1 MFGITAA
8 IRIGQQGRI
17 ALIEHVADKPA
28 LLPDVLEFTASQETN
43 AQDVFTLK
51 YKAYVT
57 EGSGT
62 EPNFAEH
69 WDAGLD
75 VFLDWPNIP
84 EATQLE
90 IVETALDLA
99 KDDPAIYAQT
109 FGENEAPDDAPVLR
123 EAVIGDFLVSQWN
136 PKDKPVSPL
145 GRIALAVAHVAID
158 YVSLRPGSLGID
170 GAGQKI
176 VTSFAKSLSVSLH
189 ARLSAP
195 TLGPSK
201 DFAENMFFV
210 FAQAGFSAF
219 REHSAEVISDDD
231 LARLVSN
238 SIEPVLI
245 EIDAQDDSLAFRLR
259 LRRLLGT
266 VLGPSASV
274 AMRTVAENPAAFFG
288 SRFDASGTAGA
299 LTSALLMDAVR
310 SASAA
315 DTFGIFEVLK
325 PEGAMS
331 LLAAGLTLA
340 AERPNLFLKEDP
352 DDAGL
357 APLKTDLFVTFARK
371 LSATATKLKAHEDVD
386 GEALVAELAAEAL
399 LVAGRN
405 VRAVIAPGDDEWQ
418 ALGADL
424 AGATLKELA
433 AALAAPGDRGAA
445 LRQVFS
451 PAQLKEFGRIV
462 LVRVAASPGMTSAD
476 SPAVKAVISGVA
488 AAMAADENLLLS
500 GDDWLTIVEVVAGEL
515 AKHPKAVVGKDDR
528 AQAVFRALAQAVSAD
543 ANNLLQSDNW
553 TELARSLAREVSRNP
568 SVFTGDNEELSRLVG
583 AVTTAMAADANLL
596 LSGDDWTVILKVAI
610 DEAAR
615 NPGRLF
621 GLDQGNSREAL
632 AADMLK
638 IVFQTI
644 PDFTGNAVEPLD
656 FIANPALLT
665 EAAVTLLRH
674 SARSPDKAEK
684 YAPLVRRAVG
694 ETTHFVAD
702 NRGELG
708 GNEWLQLTR
717 ILTAAVFAEEHDALL
732 AELAA
737 GAVDDGDFDRLLF
750 EAELERL
757 RSTLVVPGAG
767 QLQGEP
773 T

>member
-51 YKAYVT
+51 HKAYVT
-57 EGSGT
+57 GGSGT

-69 WDAGLD
+69 WDPALK
-75 VFLDWPNIP
+75 VFIDWPDIP
-84 EATQLE
+84 EATRLE

-99 KDDPAIYAQT
+99 KDDPELYGDT
-109 FGENEAPDDAPVLR
+109 FGENETPGDAPERR
-123 EAVIGDFLVSQWN
+123 EAAIGDFLVGQWN

-145 GRIALAVAHVAID
+145 GRVALAVAHVAVD

-176 VTSFAKSLSVSLH
+176 VSSFAKSLSVSLY
-189 ARLSAP
+189 AKLAEPS
-195 TLGPSK
+195 LGPSD
-201 DFAENMFFV
+201 DFAEHMFFV

-219 REHSAEVISDDD
+219 KEHSAEVISDDD

-245 EIDAQDDSLAFRLR
+245 EIDTQDDSLAFRLR

-274 AMRTVAENPAAFFG
+274 AMKTVADNPAAFFG
-288 SRFDASGTAGA
+288 SRFEASETAGA
-299 LTSALLMDAVR
+299 LTSALLNSAVK
-310 SASAA
+310 SAGTAEP
-315 DTFGIFEVLK
+315 FGLFEVFK

-331 LLAAGLTLA
+331 LLAAALTLA
-340 AERPNLFLKEDP
+340 AERPNLFVKAPP
-352 DDAGL
+352 DANGL
-357 APLKTDLFVTFARK
+357 AALKTDLFATFAGK
-371 LSATATKLKAHEDVD
+371 LAGTAKKLGAQADID
-386 GEALVAELAAEAL
+386 AEALVAELAAEAL

-405 VRAVIAPGDDEWQ
+405 VRGLIDPGNDDWQ
-418 ALGADL
+418 TLGADL
-424 AGATLKELA
+424 AEATLKELA

-445 LRQVFS
+445 LRKVFS
-451 PAQLKEFGRIV
+451 RDQLKAFARIV
-462 LVRVAASPGMTSAD
+462 LVKVAATPGMTGAD
-476 SPAVKAVISGVA
+476 SPTVKAVVSGVA

-515 AKHPKAVVGKDDR
+515 ARHPKAIVGKDER
-528 AQAVFRALAQAVSAD
+528 AQAVFRALAQAVAAD
-543 ANNLLQSDNW
+543 ANNLLQRENW
-553 TELARSLAREVSRNP
+553 NELARSLAREVSRNP
-568 SVFTGDNEELSRLVG
+568 SVFTGDNEELNRLVG
-583 AVTTAMAADANLL
+583 AVTGAMAADRNLL

-610 DEAAR
+610 DEAAK

-621 GLDQGNSREAL
+621 GLDPANGREAL
-632 AADMLK
+632 AADMLS
-638 IVFQTI
+638 IVFGTI
-644 PDFTGNAVEPLD
+644 PDFTQGTVEPLD
-656 FIANPALLT
+656 FIANPELLT
-665 EAAVTLLRH
+665 EASVAILRH
-674 SARSPDKAEK
+674 AARSPDRAEK

-694 ETTHFVAD
+694 ETTRFVND
-702 NRGELG
+702 NRDDLG

-717 ILTAAVFAEEHDALL
+717 VLTAAVFAQEHDALL

-737 GAVDDGDFDRLLF
+737 GAVDEGDFDQLLF
-750 EAELERL
+750 EAELEKL
-757 RSTLVVPGAG
+757 RQTL
-767 QLQGEP
+767 GEP
-773 T
+773 A